1 MQKTAIVFILLLFVG
16 VFSYSQEPSKVKG
29 SQKVDNPLS
38 VQKISFKG
46 LSKVPEDMLRS
57 IVQTRIG
64 QEIDPD
70 RLSKDIKNLYKDT
83 GLFSDIMVDVE
94 TAEDGGLNVI
104 FNVKESPKIEGQIN
118 IIGNE
123 KIKFGKIKEA
133 ITLKPG
139 EIYNQRLSWRSEQSI
154 LQLYKEKGYYLAS
167 VKAYTD
173 LNPEANIVS
182 VTFEVNEGERIK
194 IQEINLYG
202 NEGVS
207 SEKLRKKIKTRVG
220 KRFDEAIFEED
231 LTRLLTFYQDNG
243 YAQSKLVKHE
253 KRFTEDKIGIIVEI
267 EIDEGPQYIINEYD
281 MKVSYSEKP
290 AFKQEKIQEM
300 INPAEG
306 EIFDRGEFEKSILE
320 IKQLYSEEGY
330 VLMTLNPIPSYNEQ
344 EGYVDFLIEI
354 DEGSVIVIDQVKIN
368 GLIKT
373 KEKVVR
379 RELDQLK
386 IKTGEFLDMKALR
399 KARQRLF
406 QMGFLR
412 NVEFIPSNTEGQKRN
427 LNVNLDESPRTGMFS
442 LGGGYGSEGGLF
454 GIAEVGEN
462 NLMGQA
468 YNIHLKGEVGT
479 WYRRTAE
486 LRLGTPWVLGSPT
499 RANIRIYNNTFTR
512 RYYRGL
518 TSYSSGLTDI
528 SYRHVRYIDKRKGVS
543 LTLGRP
549 IFEDIDASIRFRN
562 EDANVKHRKT
572 TQGGGIELENYLDR
586 FTRSLTLM
594 LSRDTRDY
602 RTSLYHPIS
611 GAYGTISYEYSG
623 GFLGADNNFRKYS
636 LDFSWFLKTWQNFV
650 FASHLNGGILD
661 SRTSTKSSG
670 SYYDSYRIDPLYF
683 ERFWIG
689 GIDTVRGYEDFEIV
703 PTDGPRGYNPNGGNK
718 QIYANFE
725 YRVPVSPQLTGVLF
739 FDVGNVWQ
747 QSLSNIS
754 RKDLDFKKGV
764 GVGIRFDL
772 GGGMLVRLEYGFP
785 LDRDLWVSDRSGKFH
800 FSVGPGF

>member
-1 MQKTAIVFILLLFVG
+1 MRKITIFFILLLFVG
-16 VFSYSQEPSKVKG
+16 VFGHSQEISKVEDSK
-29 SQKVDNPLS
+29 KIDNPLS
-38 VQKISFKG
+38 VKRISFQG
-46 LSKVPEDMLRS
+46 LVKAPEDVLRS
-57 IVQTRIG
+57 IVQTKIG

-70 RLSKDIKNLYKDT
+70 QLSKDIKNLYKDT
-83 GLFSDIMVDVE
+83 GLFSDIFVDVE
-94 TAEDGGLNVI
+94 TAEGGGLNVI
-104 FNVKESPKIEGQIN
+104 FNVKESPKIEGRIN

-123 KIKFGKIKEA
+123 KIKFGKIKKA
-133 ITLKPG
+133 ITLRSG
-139 EIYNQRLSWRSEQSI
+139 EIYNQRLSWRNEQAI
-154 LQLYKEKGYYLAS
+154 LQLYKEEGYYLAS
-167 VKAYTD
+167 VKVYTD
-173 LNPEANIVS
+173 PGSEADVVS
-182 VTFEVNEGERIK
+182 ITFEVSEGERIK
-194 IQEINLYG
+194 IQKINLDG
-202 NEGVS
+202 NEGIS
-207 SEKLRKKIKTRVG
+207 SEKLRKRMKTRVD

-231 LTRLLTFYQDNG
+231 LSRILTFYQDSG
-243 YAQSKLVKHE
+243 YAQAKLVKHE
-253 KRFTEDKIGIIVEI
+253 KSFTEDEIGIIIDI

-281 MKVSYSEKP
+281 IKVGYSEKP
-290 AFKQEKIQEM
+290 AFKQEKIQSM
-300 INPAEG
+300 LNPAEG
-306 EIFDRGEFEKSILE
+306 EIFDRGEFEKSILG
-320 IKQLYSEEGY
+320 IKQLYNEEGY
-330 VLMTLNPIPSYNEQ
+330 VLMTLNPIPSYNES
-344 EGYVDFLIEI
+344 EGFVDFLIEI
-354 DEGSVIVIDQVKIN
+354 DEGNVIVIDQIKIN
-368 GLIKT
+368 GLVKT
-373 KEKVVR
+373 KKKVIR

-412 NVEFIPSNTEGQKRN
+412 NVEFVPSNTEGQRRN

-486 LRLGTPWVLGSPT
+486 LRLGTPWILGSPT
-499 RANIRIYNNTFTR
+499 RANMRIYNNTSTR

-518 TSYSSGLTDI
+518 TSYSTDLTDI
-528 SYRHVRYIDKRKGVS
+528 SYQHVRYIDSRKGVS

-572 TQGGGIELENYLDR
+572 TQGGGVELENYLDR

-636 LDFSWFLKTWQNFV
+636 LDFSWFIKTWQNFV
-650 FASHLNGGILD
+650 FASHLSGGILD
-661 SRTSTKSSG
+661 SRTSATSSG

-747 QSLSNIS
+747 QSLSNLS
-754 RKDLDFKKGV
+754 RSDLNFKKGV
-764 GVGIRFDL
+764 GAGIRFDL

-785 LDRDLWVSDRSGKFH
+785 LDRDPRVNDRSGKFH